1 MKKSTYFVGMAIM
14 VVLYL
19 LVLPYIWEI
28 VSIIF
33 LKKGVSVIS
42 QLTMFKWTAVGAIAY
57 TIFHKFVKKNI
68 TFAETFSHEAT
79 HTFFAFLFGRKVKSF
94 QAGEGSGSI
103 VHSGTSTYS
112 LVPIALAPY
121 CFPLV
126 TWLLLPWRY
135 YIVGSGVWVFDI
147 VIGVSLA
154 FHVICFCSQI
164 GNYQTDINQYPLHF
178 SYLYIVLAW
187 IINASIICV
196 AFFPN
201 MNDGKHYGLIS
212 SIWRFITTM
221 WENAAVIL
229 QLL

>member
-1 MKKSTYFVGMAIM
+1 MKKSTYFVGMALM

-19 LVLPYIWEI
+19 LIVPYLWEI
-28 VSIIF
+28 INILFFRKGVSIIT
-33 LKKGVSVIS
+33 
-42 QLTMFKWTAVGAIAY
+42 QLSMYKWMAVGAIAY
-57 TIFHKFVKKNI
+57 AVLHKFVKRNI
-68 TFAETFSHEAT
+68 DFAETFSHEAT

-94 QAGEGSGSI
+94 QAGEGSGAI

-135 YIVGSGVWVFDI
+135 YIVGSGVWAFDI
-147 VIGVSLA
+147 VIGISLA
-154 FHVICFCSQI
+154 FHVICFCTQI
-164 GNYQTDINQYPLHF
+164 GNHQTDINQYPLHF

-187 IINASIICV
+187 IINICIISV

-201 MNDGKHYGLIS
+201 MNDSHHHGLFS
-212 SIWRFITTM
+212 SVWRLLTTM
-221 WENAAVIL
+221 WGNAVGL
-229 QLL
+229 F